1 MKCSSSQ
8 ILWWSIG
15 TICCV
20 LLISQTPHF
29 LKSIMNSVPTKE
41 STIVRS
47 GQDSVHTATNAKNV
61 LVNFQQSK
69 KPTYTNP
76 SPDATLNDSSNCKKW
91 AATTTKIGDRG
102 QVTNDILNKNS
113 KNDSD
118 QTDYMSSEEKPD
130 DSPSLDS
137 KTEVTENH
145 LSSEDNFTSN
155 YCGRIHSK
163 ENVNVQNLPEERL
176 LSEEEKQKA
185 LEITKLKKQVIGL
198 WRYHIAGGTFS
209 TAQSAELIRCV
220 EKLKE
225 YNVDLVQLESEAR
238 SSKPF
243 ASIKRR

>member
-15 TICCV
+15 IICCV
-20 LLISQTPHF
+20 VLISQTPYF
-29 LKSIMNSVPTKE
+29 LKSIMNSVSTKE
-41 STIVRS
+41 SVRLD
-47 GQDSVHTATNAKNV
+47 QDNVHTATNAKNV
-61 LVNFQQSK
+61 LVNFQQPSSK
-69 KPTYTNP
+69 KQTYTNQP
-76 SPDATLNDSSNCKKW
+76 ADFTPNDSSNCQKW
-91 AATTTKIGDRG
+91 AETTNKIGDTC
-102 QVTNDILNKNS
+102 QVTNDNIRNENS

-118 QTDYMSSEEKPD
+118 QPSEEKSD

>member
-8 ILWWSIG
+8 ILWSSIG

-61 LVNFQQSK
+61 LVNFQQPSSK
-69 KPTYTNP
+69 KQTYTNQP
-76 SPDATLNDSSNCKKW
+76 ADFTPNDSSNCQKW
-91 AATTTKIGDRG
+91 AETTNKIGDTC
-102 QVTNDILNKNS
+102 QVTNDNIRNENS

-118 QTDYMSSEEKPD
+118 QPSEEKSD

-163 ENVNVQNLPEERL
+163 ENVNVPNLPEE
-176 LSEEEKQKA
+176 EEKT
-185 LEITKLKKQVIGL
+185 IMKLRKQVIRL
-198 WRYHIAGGTFS
+198 CRDHAGIPFS
-209 TAQSAELIRCV
+209 
-220 EKLKE
+220 
-225 YNVDLVQLESEAR
+225 
-238 SSKPF
+238 P
-243 ASIKRR
+243 